1 MSEETAVTM
10 MYLSLHIA
18 LSCLILSIS
27 TASEAVLPTTRGG
40 ATAVSKYID
49 DKIEDH
55 HQYAIPQS
63 EVEIS
68 RETEE
73 VKIRN
78 PRKNS
83 NRTKASSRSGLTS
96 RIIKKRSK
104 KNNVAQ
110 SSEINS
116 DLLADQSIG
125 TETESQIET
134 EIATTLAST
143 TAVTTTEIV
152 TELAV
157 EQFIEPMCRPADDRF
172 ALFPIRNHRMWE
184 MYKKHVASFW
194 TVRNKIKIMITNTKN

>member
-1 MSEETAVTM
+1 MSEETAATM

-55 HQYAIPQS
+55 QLYAIPQS

-83 NRTKASSRSGLTS
+83 SRTKASSRSGLTS
-96 RIIKKRSK
+96 RIVKKRSK
-104 KNNVAQ
+104 KNNVAL

-116 DLLADQSIG
+116 DLLADQQIG
-125 TETESQIET
+125 TETETQIET
-134 EIATTLAST
+134 QIETTTTLA
-143 TAVTTTEIV
+143 AVTTSEIV

-194 TVRNKIKIMITNTKN
+194 TVRNKIIKNIT

>member
-1 MSEETAVTM
+1 

-55 HQYAIPQS
+55 QLYAIPQS

-104 KNNVAQ
+104 KNSVVQ

-125 TETESQIET
+125 TETETQIET
-134 EIATTLAST
+134 EVETTTTTIAST
-143 TAVTTTEIV
+143 TTLTTSEIV

-194 TVRNKIKIMITNTKN
+194 TVRKNKTYIKILISNHSNFM